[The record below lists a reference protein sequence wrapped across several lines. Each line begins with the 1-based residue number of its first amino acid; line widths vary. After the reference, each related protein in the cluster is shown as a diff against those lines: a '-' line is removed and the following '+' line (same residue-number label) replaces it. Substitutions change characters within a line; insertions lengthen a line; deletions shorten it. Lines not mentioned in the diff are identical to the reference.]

1 MAYATFQPEKQGK
14 NLRQTLSRE
23 FDHFMGGLM
32 AILKIAKMG
41 NEILKQVAEPV
52 VDIAAEN
59 IAALAKDMKETL
71 EDIGGNGLAAP
82 QVHVSKRVVVYR
94 ITENQIP
101 AGAQMRPLDW
111 RVLVNPV
118 VEPLTEEQNPIW
130 ERCWSVPGLH
140 GKVPRFTK
148 IQLRATE
155 LDGSEINITASGF
168 HAMLLQHECDH
179 LDGILYPMRMTDMST
194 LAFNSELGEKRFL
207 IPRDLKEFSD

>member
-1 MAYATFQPEKQGK
+1 
-14 NLRQTLSRE
+14 
-23 FDHFMGGLM
+23 M

-41 NEILKQVAEPV
+41 NKILKQVAEPV

-111 RVLVNPV
+111 RVLVQSGRRAFDRRA
-118 VEPLTEEQNPIW
+118 EPYLGAVLVRSWIAWGSP
-130 ERCWSVPGLH
+130 PLH
-140 GKVPRFTK
+140 ENTIAGHGTGWF
-148 IQLRATE
+148 
-155 LDGSEINITASGF
+155 GN
-168 HAMLLQHECDH
+168 
-179 LDGILYPMRMTDMST
+179 
-194 LAFNSELGEKRFL
+194 
-207 IPRDLKEFSD
+207 

>member
-1 MAYATFQPEKQGK
+1 
-14 NLRQTLSRE
+14 
-23 FDHFMGGLM
+23 MGGLM

-52 VDIAAEN
+52 VD

-101 AGAQMRPLDW
+101 AGPQMRPLDW

-130 ERCWSVPGLH
+130 ERCLSVPGLH
-140 GKVPRFTK
+140 GEVPRFTK
-148 IQLRATE
+148 IQLRAT
-155 LDGSEINITASGF
+155 
-168 HAMLLQHECDH
+168 
-179 LDGILYPMRMTDMST
+179 
-194 LAFNSELGEKRFL
+194 
-207 IPRDLKEFSD
+207 